1 MRRDRCLILVCRTER
16 IVGGSGTTQ
25 GVLLKPTK
33 DVTFHQGPY
42 RRQQLLLIA
51 CSNLPPRL
59 IEMKRERGRG

>member
-1 MRRDRCLILVCRTER
+1 MRRDRCLL
-16 IVGGSGTTQ
+16 GGNATTQ

-33 DVTFHQGPY
+33 DATFHQGPY
-42 RRQQLLLIA
+42 RRQQLLSIA